1 MLFRCVLM
9 SYTIIFYTVYTVP
22 CCLLFSKY
30 SSPVLKGP
38 RCLFKPSSG
47 LYDGPGIDFLKK
59 WILG

>member
-1 MLFRCVLM
+1 M
-9 SYTIIFYTVYTVP
+9 SYIIIFYTVP

-59 WILG
+59 